1 MDLKQIEYF
10 LRVAELRSFSRAGE
24 QLGISQ
30 PSLSR
35 QIGLLEQELG
45 QHLLSRNGRGVEPTE
60 AGLRLMEHARALLT
74 LAARAREDLQT
85 FRRAPTGK
93 VTIGLPPRIA
103 RVLTAP
109 LVQRFSEV
117 FPEASIAV
125 AEGLSAAMREWL
137 LTGRVELALLYDPPA
152 SPQLAYES
160 LFREDLVLVTA
171 AAGPLRLPARVKVD
185 DLEKYP
191 LILPSQPNAI
201 RSLVEGVCR
210 PRGVRLKI
218 AAEVDA
224 VETITE
230 LATQGHACAILPR
243 SAIRGPALDASLKI
257 AALVSP
263 SIKNNLM
270 LATPRNRPMTHLA
283 NGTADLIRTLDIANL
298 FRPDLLG

>member
-24 QLGISQ
+24 LLGISQ

-35 QIGLLEQELG
+35 QIGLLEQELR

-60 AGLRLMEHARALLT
+60 AGLRLMEHAQALLA
-74 LAARAREDLQT
+74 LAARAKEDLQT

-103 RVLTAP
+103 RVVTAP
-109 LVQRFSEV
+109 LVARFGEA
-117 FPEASIAV
+117 FPDASIAV
-125 AEGLSAAMREWL
+125 AEGLSTAVREWL
-137 LTGRVELALLYDPPA
+137 LAGRVELALLYDPPA

-171 AAGPLRLPARVKVD
+171 KAGPLRLPARVKVD

-191 LILPSQPNAI
+191 LILPSRPNAI

-210 PRGVRLKI
+210 PRGVQLKVV
-218 AAEVDA
+218 AEVDA
-224 VETITE
+224 VETMTE
-230 LATQGHACAILPR
+230 LAMQGQACAVLPR
-243 SAIRGPALDASLKI
+243 SATHGAALSGVLAI

-263 SIKNNLM
+263 SIKNNLL
-270 LATPRNRPMTHLA
+270 LATPRNRPITRLA
-283 NGTADLIRTLDIANL
+283 SGTADLIRALDIASL
-298 FRPDLLG
+298 FRPDRP

>member
-1 MDLKQIEYF
+1 MDLKQLEYF

-24 QLGISQ
+24 QLDISQ

-74 LAARAREDLQT
+74 LAARATEDLQT
-85 FRRAPTGK
+85 FRRTPTGK

-109 LVQRFSEV
+109 LVQRFSV
-117 FPEASIAV
+117 AFPGASIAV
-125 AEGLSAAMREWL
+125 AEGLSTAMREWL

-152 SPQLAYES
+152 SPQLTYES

-185 DLEKYP
+185 NLDKYP

-243 SAIRGPALDASLKI
+243 SAIRGPALRASLKI

-283 NGTADLIRTLDIANL
+283 NGTADLIRTLDIAYL
-298 FRPDLLG
+298 YRQDLE